1 MLFNQIMIWVIAVG
15 VLLGAGDRI
24 IGNKFGL
31 GKQFEEGFNAMGPL
45 ALGMVGIMSITPI
58 IAKFVG
64 PIIIPIFNL
73 IGSDPAMFGSVLAND
88 MGGYPLALELAKNH
102 QMGLFSG
109 LIVASML
116 GATIVFYIP
125 VGLGMID
132 YEDRPFFAKGLLV
145 GLISIPIGSVTGGM
159 IAGFDFFLLLI
170 NTVPIVI
177 LSVLLAL
184 GLAYIPSVMIKGALL
199 FGKLIII
206 IGTIGLAIA
215 SFDFLTGTSIQGI
228 EPIMN
233 SLKIVTQI
241 GVVLLGIFPIVSLII
256 KIFNKWIGFMGRKIG
271 INKASAAGLL
281 VALANPIPVF
291 KSIKNMDERGKVIN
305 MAFLVPACCALGDHL
320 GFTAAVNKDMI
331 TAVVF
336 GKIIA
341 GVISVVIAL
350 WVTRDL
356 TYEFDQSENKNHSNF
371 MLETEGKRG

>member
-1 MLFNQIMIWVIAVG
+1 MFFNQIMIWVIVG
-15 VLLGAGDRI
+15 GVVIGAGDRI
-24 IGNKFGL
+24 LGNKFGL
-31 GKQFEEGFNAMGPL
+31 GEQFEEGFNAMGPL

-58 IAKFVG
+58 IAKFAG

-73 IGSDPAMFGSVLAND
+73 MGADPAMFGSVLAND

-125 VGLGMID
+125 VGLGMIE
-132 YEDRPFFAKGLLV
+132 YKDRPFYAKGLLV
-145 GLISIPIGSVTGGM
+145 GLISIPIGSVVGGM
-159 IAGFDFFLLLI
+159 IADFNFVLVLI

-177 LSVLLAL
+177 LSALLAL
-184 GLAYIPSVMIKGALL
+184 GLAYIPSAMIKGALL
-199 FGKLIII
+199 FGKMIII

-215 SFDFLTGTSIQGI
+215 SYNFLTDTSAIQGI

-233 SLKIVTQI
+233 NLKIVTQI
-241 GVVLLGIFPIVSLII
+241 GVVLLGIFPILNLII
-256 KIFNKWIGFMGRKIG
+256 KIFGKWIDIMGGKMG

-305 MAFLVPACCALGDHL
+305 MAFLVPASCALGDHL

-341 GVISVVIAL
+341 GVIAVVIAL

-356 TYEFDQSENKNHSNF
+356 TYEVDRSERKNK
-371 MLETEGKRG
+371 